1 MPSCEQKTIKKWF
14 ETLIGARL
22 CDFPKRGERLD
33 APKERGVYVI
43 YDPREKVAHVGATPR
58 GKGGIHQRL
67 TNHLHGQSSF
77 IKKCFKGDGSKLR
90 DGFSYRCL
98 PVEDDRLRALLEAYA
113 IGYLC
118 PKHIGLGQ
126 VAEA

>member
-1 MPSCEQKTIKKWF
+1 MLSREQKTIRKRF

-22 CDFPKRGERLD
+22 HSFPKERGRLD
-33 APKERGVYVI
+33 APKLRGVYII
-43 YDPREKVAHVGATPR
+43 YDPRQKVAHVGTTPR

-67 TNHLHGQSSF
+67 TNHLYGQSSF
-77 IKKCFKGDGSKLR
+77 AKKCFKGDGSELR

-126 VAEA
+126 AVEA